1 MPLVCRG
8 RHAESDLADS
18 KLAEE
23 ASNLTQEASD
33 LAEDSHPAEGE
44 ASKE

>member
-8 RHAESDLADS
+8 RHAESDMADS

-23 ASNLTQEASD
+23 ASHLTQEASD
-33 LAEDSHPAEGE
+33 LAEDSHLAEGA